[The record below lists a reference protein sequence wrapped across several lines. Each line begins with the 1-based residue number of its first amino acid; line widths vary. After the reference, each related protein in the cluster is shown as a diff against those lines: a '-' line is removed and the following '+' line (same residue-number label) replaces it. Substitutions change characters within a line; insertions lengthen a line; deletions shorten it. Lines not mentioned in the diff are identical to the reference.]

1 MPSASAGFTCSA
13 RFPEMGVSTCK
24 PFALDLAA
32 CAARARSSAS
42 AVDSS
47 SSTPSRSSSSES
59 RRFLRILRGGMRA
72 RATDCGVHAPGAG
85 IEGGDVALE
94 TVRAERKENHGAG

>member
-1 MPSASAGFTCSA
+1 MDDLL
-13 RFPEMGVSTCK
+13 STDN
-24 PFALDLAA
+24 LLAQT
-32 CAARARSSAS
+32 RKQTSMR
-42 AVDSS
+42 DMKS